1 MTTVYVDAEQ
11 SLGACT
17 VIVDSDGSGFQVI
30 APDATIEVSGAQLTS
45 ITQAAMSL
53 LNIQAG
59 PPLKLAF
66 FGDSNMLIRT
76 GVTSAQTFPAQMAA
90 AMSTA
95 NYSVFAV
102 AGEASGDGLAR
113 IQAIIDYAPTH
124 VFIDFGVNDADTA
137 KNVTGPQYE
146 ANMRESI
153 ARFQAKGITVIA
165 LSPIFIARTGYL
177 ERQRDTY
184 IPAWRKFSRVVGT
197 IAVDCYTRHAAI
209 TMQSTR
215 ANFDAAVIDSSAEL
229 AAQHWSPSGNAL
241 RVQWCKEAM
250 GI

>member
-11 SLGACT
+11 SPGTCT
-17 VIVDSDGSGFQVI
+17 VIVDTDGSGFQVI
-30 APDATIEVSGAQLTS
+30 VPDATIEVSGAQLTS

-53 LNIQAG
+53 LSIQTG
-59 PPLKLAF
+59 LPLKLAF
-66 FGDSNMLIRT
+66 FGDSNMLPRT

-90 AMSTA
+90 AMGTT

-102 AGEASGDGLAR
+102 GGETSGDGLVR
-113 IQAIIDYAPTH
+113 IQAVIDYAPTH

-137 KNVTGPQYE
+137 KNVTGSQYE
-146 ANMRESI
+146 TNMRESI
-153 ARFQAKGITVIA
+153 ARLQAKGIAVISM
-165 LSPIFIARTGYL
+165 SPIFIARTGYL

-184 IPAWRKFSRVVGT
+184 IPAWRRFSKVSGV

-215 ANFDAAVIDSSAEL
+215 ADFDSLVVDTAIG
-229 AAQHWSPSGNAL
+229 AQHWSPAGNAQ
-241 RVQWCKEAM
+241 RVAWCKETL
-250 GI
+250 GIS